1 MKVTQERLPES
12 RVGLE
17 IEIPSDMSQKTYD
30 KVLGQLMR
38 SANIPGFRRGKVPRH
53 ILIQR
58 LGSSRISASVI
69 EELIQNGIEQAIKQ
83 EDVDAIGNYQ
93 LRSSFEELMEQFKPG
108 QPLTFSASVDVPP
121 EVTLKDY
128 EGLSVQA
135 EEVKYNASRVDEVLS
150 EYQNRF
156 ATLVPVEDRA
166 AQKGDS
172 AVVDFVGKIVPE
184 EADAEPEEFPGGSAE
199 DFQLELEE
207 GRFIEGFIDGIIG
220 MKPGETKDVNV
231 TFPEQ
236 YAQEDLA
243 GKPVVFTITL
253 KEIKEKELPEIDD
266 EFAQEVSEFETIQE
280 LRESLENQYKEEAES
295 KTASNKEKAIL
306 DELVKHIKIEL
317 PKTLIDREVNYM
329 LSQTAVRL
337 SQQGIDVK
345 QLFNEEM
352 LPRLRE
358 QSRPEAINRLQRTLA
373 LGEVAKQQDIKVEED
388 EIKAKAEEMLEDV
401 PAGQRKDIDLDRLN
415 EVVQE
420 DLLKEKILAW
430 LEESWTVELLP
441 EGTLSAEEAA
451 DEAETEIIDAS
462 TDASDEAVEAEA
474 EIVAEEE

>member
-38 SANIPGFRRGKVPRH
+38 SANIPGFRRGKIPRH

-135 EEVKYNASRVDEVLS
+135 EEVEYDAARVDEVLS

-166 AQKGDS
+166 AQKRDS

-184 EADAEPEEFPGGSAE
+184 DADAEPEEFPGGSAE
-199 DFQLELEE
+199 DFQLELED

-253 KEIKEKELPEIDD
+253 KEIKEKELPELDD
-266 EFAQEVSEFETIQE
+266 DFAQEVSEFETIQE

-295 KTASNKEKAIL
+295 KTANNKEKAVL
-306 DELVKHIKIEL
+306 DELVKHIEVDL

-345 QLFNEEM
+345 QLFNDEM

-358 QSRPEAINRLQRTLA
+358 QSRPEAVNRLQRTLA
-373 LGEVAKQQDIKVEED
+373 LGEVAKQQEIKVEED
-388 EIKAKAEEMLEDV
+388 EIKAKAEEMLQEV

-430 LEESWTVELLP
+430 LEESWTVELVP
-441 EGTLSAEEAA
+441 EGTLSAEEADEAESA
-451 DEAETEIIDAS
+451 DEAE
-462 TDASDEAVEAEA
+462 AEV
-474 EIVAEEE
+474 VAEEE

>member
-12 RVGLE
+12 QVGLE

-38 SANIPGFRRGKVPRH
+38 SANIPGFRRGKIPRH

-58 LGSSRISASVI
+58 LGSTRISASVL

-83 EDVDAIGNYQ
+83 EDIDAIGNYQ

-108 QPLTFSASVDVPP
+108 QPLTFSATVDVPP
-121 EVTLKDY
+121 EVTLKSY

-135 EEVKYNASRVDEVLS
+135 EEAKYDASQVDQVLS

-156 ATLVPVEDRA
+156 ATLVPVENRA

-184 EADAEPEEFPGGSAE
+184 EADAEPNEFPGGSAE
-199 DFQLELEE
+199 DFQLELED

-220 MKPGETKDVNV
+220 MKPGETKDINV

-253 KEIKEKELPEIDD
+253 KEIKEKELPELDD
-266 EFAQEVSEFETIQE
+266 DFAQEVSEFETIKE
-280 LRESLENQYKEEAES
+280 LRESLESQYQEEAES

-306 DELVKHIKIEL
+306 DELVKHIEVEL
-317 PKTLIDREVNYM
+317 PKTLVDREVNYM

-345 QLFNEEM
+345 QLFNEDM

-373 LGEVAKQQDIKVEED
+373 LGEVAKQQNIKVEED
-388 EIKAKAEEMLEDV
+388 EIKTKAEEMLKEV
-401 PAGQRKDIDLDRLN
+401 SAAQQKEIDLDRLN

-430 LEESWTVELLP
+430 LEESWTVELVP
-441 EGTLSAEEAA
+441 EGTLSDEQASDA
-451 DEAETEIIDAS
+451 DA
-462 TDASDEAVEAEA
+462 TDAVVEAEA
-474 EIVAEEE
+474 EVVAEEE

>member
-17 IEIPSDMSQKTYD
+17 IEIPSEMSQKTYD

-58 LGSSRISASVI
+58 FGSTRISASVI

-135 EEVKYNASRVDEVLS
+135 EEVQYDASRVDEVLS

-184 EADAEPEEFPGGSAE
+184 NADAEPEEFPGGSAE

-207 GRFIEGFIDGIIG
+207 GRFIEGFIGGIIG

-243 GKPVVFTITL
+243 GKPVVFTIML
-253 KEIKEKELPEIDD
+253 KELKEKELPELDD
-266 EFAQEVSEFETIQE
+266 DFAQEVSEFETMQE
-280 LRESLENQYKEEAES
+280 LRESLEKQYKEEAES
-295 KTASNKEKAIL
+295 KTASNKEKAVL
-306 DELVKHIKIEL
+306 DELVKHIEVDL

-345 QLFNEEM
+345 QLFNDEM

-388 EIKAKAEEMLEDV
+388 EIKTKAEEMLQEV

-430 LEESWTVELLP
+430 LEESWTVELVP
-441 EGTLSAEEAA
+441 EGTLSAEEET
-451 DEAETEIIDAS
+451 DEAESADAS
-462 TDASDEAVEAEA
+462 NEVVEAEA
-474 EIVAEEE
+474 EVVAEEE

>member
-12 RVGLE
+12 QVGLE

-58 LGSSRISASVI
+58 LGSTRISASVI

-135 EEVKYNASRVDEVLS
+135 EEVKYDVSRVDEVLS

-166 AQKGDS
+166 AQKGDL

-184 EADAEPEEFPGGSAE
+184 EADAEHEEFPGGSAE
-199 DFQLELEE
+199 DFQLELED
-207 GRFIEGFIDGIIG
+207 GRFIEGFIDGIVG

-253 KEIKEKELPEIDD
+253 KELKEKELPELDD
-266 EFAQEVSEFETIQE
+266 DFAQEVSEFETMQE
-280 LRESLENQYKEEAES
+280 LRESLEKQYKEESES

-306 DELVKHIKIEL
+306 DKLVKHIEVDL

-358 QSRPEAINRLQRTLA
+358 QSRPEATNRLQRTLA
-373 LGEVAKQQDIKVEED
+373 LGEVAKQQEIKVEDD
-388 EIKAKAEEMLEDV
+388 EIKAKAEEMLQEV

-430 LEESWTVELLP
+430 LEESWTVELVP
-441 EGTLSAEEAA
+441 EGTLSAEEVE
-451 DEAETEIIDAS
+451 EAESAD
-462 TDASDEAVEAEA
+462 DEAVEAEA
-474 EIVAEEE
+474 EVVAEEE

>member
-17 IEIPSDMSQKTYD
+17 IEIPSEMSQKTYD

-93 LRSSFEELMEQFKPG
+93 LRSSFEELMEQFQPG

-128 EGLSVQA
+128 QGLSVQA
-135 EEVKYNASRVDEVLS
+135 EEVKYDASRVDEVLS

-156 ATLVPVEDRA
+156 ATLVPVEDRT

-184 EADAEPEEFPGGSAE
+184 DADAEPEEFPGGSAE

-243 GKPVVFTITL
+243 GKPVVFTITV
-253 KEIKEKELPEIDD
+253 KEIKEKELPELDD
-266 EFAQEVSEFETIQE
+266 DFAQEVSEFETMQE
-280 LRESLENQYKEEAES
+280 LRESLETQYKEEAEN
-295 KTASNKEKAIL
+295 KTAGNKEKAIL
-306 DELVKHIKIEL
+306 DELVKHIEVDL

-345 QLFNEEM
+345 QLFNDEM

-373 LGEVAKQQDIKVEED
+373 LGEVAKQQEIKVEED
-388 EIKAKAEEMLEDV
+388 EIKAKAEEMLQEV
-401 PAGQRKDIDLDRLN
+401 PVGQRKDIDLDRLN

-430 LEESWTVELLP
+430 LEESWTVELVP
-441 EGTLSAEEAA
+441 EGTLSAEEEA
-451 DEAETEIIDAS
+451 DEAES
-462 TDASDEAVEAEA
+462 TNASDETVEAEA
-474 EIVAEEE
+474 EVVAEEE

>member
-17 IEIPSDMSQKTYD
+17 IEIPSEMSQKTYD

-93 LRSSFEELMEQFKPG
+93 LRSSFEELMEQFQPG

-128 EGLSVQA
+128 QGLSVQA
-135 EEVKYNASRVDEVLS
+135 EEVKYDASRVDEVLS

-156 ATLVPVEDRA
+156 ATLVPVEDRT

-184 EADAEPEEFPGGSAE
+184 DADAEPEEFPGGSAE

-243 GKPVVFTITL
+243 GKPVVFTITV
-253 KEIKEKELPEIDD
+253 KEIKEKELPELDD
-266 EFAQEVSEFETIQE
+266 DFAQEVSEFETMQE
-280 LRESLENQYKEEAES
+280 LRESLETQYKEEAEN
-295 KTASNKEKAIL
+295 KTAGNKEKAIL
-306 DELVKHIKIEL
+306 DELVKHIEVDL

-345 QLFNEEM
+345 QLFNDEM

-373 LGEVAKQQDIKVEED
+373 LGEVAKQQEIKVEED
-388 EIKAKAEEMLEDV
+388 EIKAKAQEMLQEV

-420 DLLKEKILAW
+420 DLLKEKILTW
-430 LEESWTVELLP
+430 LEESWTVELVP
-441 EGTLSAEEAA
+441 EGTLSVEEDA
-451 DEAETEIIDAS
+451 DEVES
-462 TDASDEAVEAEA
+462 TDASDEAVETEA
-474 EIVAEEE
+474 EVVAEDE